1 MKTLLKV
8 QTSFEL
14 PKADEQYAEMR
25 KLKKYLEEHNIPHSV
40 MDRGFFPTDDGKA
53 FWASKNIPNSAEH
66 LMFSPKDGY
75 QIIVWRDAAPTD
87 TREWDNPRLRA
98 WDAICGCGSY
108 GNEEGLL
115 EVMGNPVILPSD
127 GDTVAGWL
135 TADDVI
141 ARLEGER
148 DERQDDT
155 GFADVTGYAVEA
167 ENLDD
172 ADKDS

>member
-1 MKTLLKV
+1 MKTLLEV

-14 PKADEQYAEMR
+14 PEADEQYAEMR

-40 MDRGFFPTDDGKA
+40 VDRGFVPTDDGKGFQA
-53 FWASKNIPNSAEH
+53 MMTIPQTVLDLVFMPSW
-66 LMFSPKDGY
+66 GY
-75 QIIVWRDAAPTD
+75 QIIVWKDEAPTD
-87 TREWDNPRLRA
+87 TREWLNPSLRA

-141 ARLEGER
+141 ARLEGG
-148 DERQDDT
+148 T
-155 GFADVTGYAVEA
+155 HNANT
-167 ENLDD
+167 N
-172 ADKDS
+172 